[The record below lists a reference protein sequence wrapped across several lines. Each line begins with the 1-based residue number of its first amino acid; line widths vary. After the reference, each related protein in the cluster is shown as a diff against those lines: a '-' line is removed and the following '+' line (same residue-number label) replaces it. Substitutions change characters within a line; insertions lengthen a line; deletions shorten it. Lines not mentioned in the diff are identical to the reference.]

1 MVHAVRYPVP
11 CNAQTNYNFLMFCT
25 TTVVQIVIPEERSV
39 GRAMAKP
46 KISLQLG
53 LMTTIVICWLVPIL
67 IIVTLGG
74 MLFGDNYRRSVRQEI
89 DASAD
94 YALRQ
99 VHQQLKDAI
108 RDSKTI
114 SYDGIVRSAYR
125 TYQQNGDSASLYRSI
140 SDYLSLSF
148 SRAESYK
155 AVFISFWDKTVDVD
169 VYLLSSG
176 TAGYEFLQACRDC
189 EPFVLQRMADADTD
203 ICFLLLEGNLYMARN
218 LLDSHFEPYASVV
231 MVLEPSVVF
240 QPLHSV
246 PRIHDLRLEID
257 DTVFCMD
264 EGNSLVPAQSGQ
276 EDIRYEA
283 EADGHRFAFT
293 AELEKYDLWGENPWL
308 SRAACAVA
316 LMVLPL
322 LVVVIALFRHH
333 VSQPM
338 QTLVSANLLVQSGQ
352 RGCQIDRRPPNRE
365 FEKLYSHFNAMS
377 AELKCQFDRSY
388 QEQQAAQRA
397 QIKALQS
404 QINPHFLNN
413 TLEIINWEARIAE
426 NDRVSAMIEALSTML
441 GAALD
446 RDGRTQITLK
456 EELGYVEA
464 YLYIIRERLGEG
476 FRVHQQI
483 DQSLLE
489 RLIPRLIL
497 QPIVENAVEHD
508 ITTRRGGSLWV
519 RAYRQEERMVL
530 EVEHDGQMT
539 EEDRQNIR
547 RLLSGEA
554 EDGGQVGLRNV
565 HQRLKLIY
573 GPEGTLSVEQTPEGT
588 ILARISFPMAVR
600 GGGKQ

>member
-1 MVHAVRYPVP
+1 M
-11 CNAQTNYNFLMFCT
+11 
-25 TTVVQIVIPEERSV
+25 

-352 RGCQIDRRPPNRE
+352 RGYQIDRRPPNRE

-573 GPEGTLSVEQTPEGT
+573 GPEGTLTVEETTAGT

>member
-1 MVHAVRYPVP
+1 M
-11 CNAQTNYNFLMFCT
+11 
-25 TTVVQIVIPEERSV
+25 

-125 TYQQNGDSASLYRSI
+125 SYQQDGDSASLYRSI

-352 RGCQIDRRPPNRE
+352 RGYQIDRRPPNRE

>member
-1 MVHAVRYPVP
+1 M
-11 CNAQTNYNFLMFCT
+11 
-25 TTVVQIVIPEERSV
+25 
-39 GRAMAKP
+39 GRAVAKP

-74 MLFGDNYRRSVRQEI
+74 MLFGDNYHRSVRQEI

-125 TYQQNGDSASLYRSI
+125 SYQQDGDSAALYRSI

-352 RGCQIDRRPPNRE
+352 RGYQIDRRPPNRE

>member
-1 MVHAVRYPVP
+1 M
-11 CNAQTNYNFLMFCT
+11 
-25 TTVVQIVIPEERSV
+25 

-352 RGCQIDRRPPNRE
+352 RGYQIDRRPPNRE

-547 RLLSGEA
+547 RLLSGEV

-573 GPEGTLSVEQTPEGT
+573 GPEGTLTVEQTPEGT
-588 ILARISFPMAVR
+588 ILARISFPVAVR

>member
-1 MVHAVRYPVP
+1 M
-11 CNAQTNYNFLMFCT
+11 
-25 TTVVQIVIPEERSV
+25 
-39 GRAMAKP
+39 GGAMAKP

-125 TYQQNGDSASLYRSI
+125 SYQQDGDSAALYRSI

-573 GPEGTLSVEQTPEGT
+573 GPEGTLTVEETTAGT

>member
-1 MVHAVRYPVP
+1 M
-11 CNAQTNYNFLMFCT
+11 
-25 TTVVQIVIPEERSV
+25 

-352 RGCQIDRRPPNRE
+352 RGYQIDRRPPNRE

>member
-1 MVHAVRYPVP
+1 M
-11 CNAQTNYNFLMFCT
+11 
-25 TTVVQIVIPEERSV
+25 

-125 TYQQNGDSASLYRSI
+125 SYQQDGDSAALYRSI

-352 RGCQIDRRPPNRE
+352 RGYQIDRRPPNRE

>member
-1 MVHAVRYPVP
+1 M
-11 CNAQTNYNFLMFCT
+11 
-25 TTVVQIVIPEERSV
+25 

-74 MLFGDNYRRSVRQEI
+74 MLFGDNYHRSVRQEI

-125 TYQQNGDSASLYRSI
+125 SYQQDGDSAALYRSI

-308 SRAACAVA
+308 PRAACAVA

-352 RGCQIDRRPPNRE
+352 RGYQIDRRPPNRE